1 MTKPKNAAA
10 AINEILNSVEALMP
24 LAHKPR
30 NDRGTRL
37 RQAESEIFQASIRS
51 ERPIHRAARLANA
64 ERDVSQG
71 KQRLR
76 DVAVYRAQL
85 ARRGW

>member
-1 MTKPKNAAA
+1 MGKPKNASG
-10 AINEILNSVEALMP
+10 AINDILNGLDALMP
-24 LAHKPR
+24 LAQKQR
-30 NDRGTRL
+30 NDRGARL
-37 RQAESEIFQASIRS
+37 RQAESELFQASIRS
-51 ERPIHRAARLANA
+51 DRPIARAERLANA

-76 DVAVYRAQL
+76 DVAIYRAQL

>member
-1 MTKPKNAAA
+1 MGKRNNAAT
-10 AINEILNSVEALMP
+10 AINAILDNLDALMP
-24 LAHKPR
+24 LAQKQR
-30 NDRGTRL
+30 NDRGSRL
-37 RQAESEIFQASIRS
+37 RQAESEAFQASIRS

-76 DVAVYRAQL
+76 DFAIYRAQL